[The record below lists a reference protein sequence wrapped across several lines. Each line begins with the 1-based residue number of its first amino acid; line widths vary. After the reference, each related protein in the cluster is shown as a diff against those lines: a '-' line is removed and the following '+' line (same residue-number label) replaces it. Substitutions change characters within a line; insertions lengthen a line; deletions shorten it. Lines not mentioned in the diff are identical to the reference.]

1 MRSASEAGSTTVSE
15 SAKVAAVEVVGI
27 IIVANAIVTAIIVDA
42 TAEIAVSVA
51 SVSTVASI
59 AFIAIITIS
68 SASCITAR
76 IASTI
81 ANMPDYRTAPIPRIV
96 VAAPAIIPRGVPASI
111 PAAVTIIP
119 WIIPRVEPRII
130 PAGIIAVAPR
140 IVPAPHAA
148 APVVRTV
155 TIIIVEPWIIE
166 SVPSAHLACAYEIL
180 IPVSILLGEVSI
192 IINAVGRHTLAHM
205 ELDNVVAQGIFPYI
219 LIMAEDS
226 AASIV
231 FINRTVASAP
241 IQAINTISTRPLFS
255 ILALEQSPSF
265 SLFLGLLLRIE
276 VEVIVLCHRSEW
288 HRSCDKDCKKILSF
302 HILFSYLFFP
312 IFLFPDHPERVLF

>member
-1 MRSASEAGSTTVSE
+1 MS
-15 SAKVAAVEVVGI
+15 
-27 IIVANAIVTAIIVDA
+27 
-42 TAEIAVSVA
+42 
-51 SVSTVASI
+51 
-59 AFIAIITIS
+59 
-68 SASCITAR
+68 
-76 IASTI
+76 
-81 ANMPDYRTAPIPRIV
+81 DYRTSPIPRIV
-96 VAAPAIIPRGVPASI
+96 VAAPAIIPRGVPATI

-119 WIIPRVEPRII
+119 WIVPRVEPRII

-155 TIIIVEPWIIE
+155 TIIIVEPRIIE

-192 IINAVGRHTLAHM
+192 IINAVWRHTLAHM

-219 LIMAEDS
+219 LIMLKILPPRLYS
-226 AASIV
+226 
-231 FINRTVASAP
+231 
-241 IQAINTISTRPLFS
+241 STERRFRSKTADKHYLYVPLFS

-288 HRSCDKDCKKILSF
+288 HRSCDKDCKKILLFIFCSPIYFFSF
-302 HILFSYLFFP
+302 LSS
-312 IFLFPDHPERVLF
+312 IFLIPNHHQSSGRRLQKEPFSDYIIIWMQKYCLSLCKNTEFP